1 VRERVLACYPNKGE
15 NMKFFKVLAFSFPK
29 VLADPVVKVKVE
41 ASVDVEVDTNRI
53 KKAFGVKAEK
63 EVPA

>member
-1 VRERVLACYPNKGE
+1 
-15 NMKFFKVLAFSFPK
+15 MKFFKVLSFSFPK
-29 VLADPVVKVKVE
+29 ILADPVVKVKVE